1 MPAASPGGQEATN
14 RAGAARDTVS
24 RVSGD
29 PIGWFCRDTADGG
42 PARRSSA
49 AIMALI
55 CNGTEGERVGD
66 VRIALLGAELRT
78 QRDRVGLSLAEVTA
92 KVGISAAKL
101 SRMENGRAPQAPDDV
116 AALLGLYGVTGLHR
130 EGLLDVAGSLAGDGT
145 DAALRFLEARAA
157 MIVDYQSALIP
168 ELLQT
173 VPYAQAALREVAM
186 LDDDTVLDRWTQ
198 RIHRQSV
205 LRKPHPPRYYAII
218 AEGALRNTVGGRAV
232 LREQLRYLVEAGSR
246 RTVALRLIPDLA
258 HGHPGLGGSFQR
270 LQFPHRG
277 AVVVLDKRTSRLFVE
292 DPAEV
297 KHYDR
302 VVVELLST
310 ALSEADTLARVEQ
323 LARA

>member
-1 MPAASPGGQEATN
+1 MS
-14 RAGAARDTVS
+14 
-24 RVSGD
+24 
-29 PIGWFCRDTADGG
+29 
-42 PARRSSA
+42 
-49 AIMALI
+49 
-55 CNGTEGERVGD
+55 D
-66 VRIALLGAELRT
+66 VRVALLGAELRT

-116 AALLGLYGVTGLHR
+116 AALLGLYGVTGLNR
-130 EGLLDVAGSLAGDGT
+130 DDLIDLAASLADGSGGPSGS
-145 DAALRFLEARAA
+145 DSALRFLESRAA
-157 MIVDYQSALIP
+157 MLVDYQSALVP

-186 LDDDTVLDRWTQ
+186 LDDDDRWTQ

-205 LRKPHPPRYYAII
+205 LRRPNPPRYYAII
-218 AEGALRNTVGGRAV
+218 AEAALRTAVGGPDV
-232 LREQLRYLVEAGSR
+232 LREQLRYLVEAGGR
-246 RTVALRLIPDLA
+246 RSVTIRLIPDLP
-258 HGHPGLGGSFQR
+258 HGHPGLGGPFQR

-297 KHYDR
+297 RHYDR

-310 ALSEADTLARVEQ
+310 ALSEEESLARIAR
-323 LARA
+323 LAR